1 MFGSGQSLKS
11 RTKSKI
17 NFHSTYTL
25 ESTSRSRLKSS
36 NLISPSNF
44 ENRCPG
50 GKLCQNYQLLID
62 MEFQIKKL
70 IQTIQQLTRI
80 NNYFSF
86 NIGQKEKMYKLM
98 LDENMKIKNGL
109 YTKFLQNTLKEQKVR
124 KFIIPESLKFN
135 LKELQN
141 NSFESNNKNDD
152 ESLESEKKN
161 DDEEIKIEKKP
172 LKTFKKMK
180 TMSVRHTTAF
190 DLNKIDFAVKNSNLK
205 EKLNN
210 NEDDKITDKS
220 ESPNRKNLNKSKKKV
235 QIIVDCDSNSNRR
248 NTSKL
253 NISNDDNS
261 DNIIERERKERFQTE
276 RRERKNID
284 RNNKEEKERENLK
297 KHLKKNPYDE
307 IIQISQRTQKHNL
320 QNSTG
325 ISFLALSDSALNEMI
340 SNPNIIQLYKITL
353 DDDIF
358 INELQTS
365 EKDTMNRYCDIIG
378 TMCKDFRSS
387 INLIQRIKSFL
398 EATVALVGSVE
409 NGHSISILIKNTCKI
424 LNCDRAS
431 LFIHDRITDMLVVHS
446 AEGLK
451 KNQIKVP
458 KNKGVV
464 GAVFMTGE
472 KLKIDNAY
480 QDMRFNKEVDRKTGY
495 KTRNIMCYPLIDND
509 GDIFGAIQAINK
521 LGSKDASFDNN
532 DEELL
537 GIFSKQA
544 SAILKNEIN
553 INEYYIQINRLKIV
567 HSFSIKISSIHNIN
581 EFIDEVEN
589 CFNNIFELSTVQ
601 ILFNVG
607 MNYLYE
613 VKQQKFLGYNNLG
626 IAYYVFNNKIV
637 HSCPKIKNC
646 KFFNV
651 LVDLDGN
658 DALVTYPIIN
668 QNNNQVLA
676 ILQVACNIKVSEAS
690 EKLKQNEMLIFKMI
704 DESICNWIIKND
716 NEIEKL
722 REKNKKL
729 CEQYSNG
736 DIL

>member
-1 MFGSGQSLKS
+1 MFGNSNQGLKS
-11 RTKSKI
+11 RAKSKI

-25 ESTSRSRLKSS
+25 ESSRSRMKSS
-36 NLISPSNF
+36 YLSPSNY

-70 IQTIQQLTRI
+70 LQTIQQLTRI

-86 NIGQKEKMYKLM
+86 NISQKEKMYKLM
-98 LDENMKIKNGL
+98 LDENMKIKSGL

-124 KFIIPESLKFN
+124 KFIIPESIKFN

-141 NSFESNNKNDD
+141 NYFELNNNNNDD
-152 ESLESEKKN
+152 ESIDSEKKN
-161 DDEEIKIEKKP
+161 DDEEKKFEKKP
-172 LKTFKKMK
+172 LKTFKRMQ
-180 TMSVRHTTAF
+180 TMNVRQTIGL
-190 DLNKIDFAVKNSNLK
+190 DINKIDFSLKNSNLK
-205 EKLNN
+205 DKSNN
-210 NEDDKITDKS
+210 NDDDKITDKS
-220 ESPNRKNLNKSKKKV
+220 ESPNRKNKSKKKV
-235 QIIVDCDSNSNRR
+235 QIIVDCDSNYNKR
-248 NTSKL
+248 NLSKL
-253 NISNDDNS
+253 TLSEEDNS
-261 DNIIERERKERFQTE
+261 DNIIERERKERE
-276 RRERKNID
+276 NLERKQ
-284 RNNKEEKERENLK
+284 KEEKLK
-297 KHLKKNPYDE
+297 KTLKKNPYNE

-325 ISFLALSDSALNEMI
+325 ISFLALSDTALNEMI

-358 INELQTS
+358 INELQS
-365 EKDTMNRYCDIIG
+365 SDKDTMNRYCDIIG
-378 TMCKDFRSS
+378 TMCKDFKSS
-387 INLIQRIKSFL
+387 IHLIQRIKSFL

-409 NGHSISILIKNTCKI
+409 NGHTISILIKNTCKI

-431 LFIHDRITDMLVVHS
+431 LFIHDKITDMLVVHS

-480 QDMRFNKEVDRKTGY
+480 QDMRFNKEIDRKTGY

-509 GDIFGAIQAINK
+509 GDIFGVIQAINK

-553 INEYYIQINRLKIV
+553 INEYYTQINRLKIV
-567 HSFSIKISSIHNIN
+567 HSFCIKISSIHNII
-581 EFIDEVEN
+581 EFIEEIEN

-613 VKQQKFLGYNNLG
+613 VKKQKFLGYTNLG
-626 IAYYVFNNKIV
+626 IAYYVFNNRVV
-637 HSCPKIKNC
+637 HGCPKIKNC
-646 KFFNV
+646 QFFNV

-668 QNNNQVLA
+668 QNNNQVMA
-676 ILQVACNIKVSEAS
+676 VLQVACNITVSEAS
-690 EKLKQNEMLIFKMI
+690 EKLKNNEMLIFKMI
-704 DESICNWIIKND
+704 EESISDWIIKND
-716 NEIEKL
+716 NEMEKL

>member
-1 MFGSGQSLKS
+1 MFGNSNQGLKS
-11 RTKSKI
+11 RAKSKI

-25 ESTSRSRLKSS
+25 ESSRSRMKSS
-36 NLISPSNF
+36 YLSPSNY

-70 IQTIQQLTRI
+70 LQTIQQLTRI

-86 NIGQKEKMYKLM
+86 NISQKEKMYKLM
-98 LDENMKIKNGL
+98 LDENMKIKSGL

-124 KFIIPESLKFN
+124 KFIIPESIKFN

-141 NSFESNNKNDD
+141 NYFELNNNNNDD
-152 ESLESEKKN
+152 ESIDSEKKN
-161 DDEEIKIEKKP
+161 DDEEKKFEKKP
-172 LKTFKKMK
+172 LKTFKRMQ
-180 TMSVRHTTAF
+180 TMNVRQTIGL
-190 DLNKIDFAVKNSNLK
+190 DINKIDFSLKNSNLK
-205 EKLNN
+205 DKSNN
-210 NEDDKITDKS
+210 NDDDKITDKS
-220 ESPNRKNLNKSKKKV
+220 ESPNRKNKSKKKV
-235 QIIVDCDSNSNRR
+235 QIIVDCDSNYNKR
-248 NTSKL
+248 NLSKL
-253 NISNDDNS
+253 TLSEEDNS
-261 DNIIERERKERFQTE
+261 DNIIERERKERE
-276 RRERKNID
+276 NLERKQ
-284 RNNKEEKERENLK
+284 KEEKLK
-297 KHLKKNPYDE
+297 KTLKKNPYNE

-325 ISFLALSDSALNEMI
+325 ISFLALSDTALNEMI

-358 INELQTS
+358 INELQS
-365 EKDTMNRYCDIIG
+365 SDKDTMNRYCDIIG
-378 TMCKDFRSS
+378 TMCKDFKSS
-387 INLIQRIKSFL
+387 IHLIQRIKSFL

-409 NGHSISILIKNTCKI
+409 NGHTISILIKNTCKI

-480 QDMRFNKEVDRKTGY
+480 QDMRFNKEIDRKTGY

-509 GDIFGAIQAINK
+509 GDIFGVIQAINK

-553 INEYYIQINRLKIV
+553 INEYYTQINRLKIV
-567 HSFSIKISSIHNIN
+567 HSFCIKISSIHNII
-581 EFIDEVEN
+581 EFIEEIEN

-613 VKQQKFLGYNNLG
+613 VKKQKFLGYTNLG
-626 IAYYVFNNKIV
+626 IAYYVFNNRVV
-637 HSCPKIKNC
+637 HGCPKIKNC
-646 KFFNV
+646 QFFNV

-668 QNNNQVLA
+668 QNNNQVMA
-676 ILQVACNIKVSEAS
+676 VLQVACNITVSEAS
-690 EKLKQNEMLIFKMI
+690 EKLKNNEMLIFKMI
-704 DESICNWIIKND
+704 EESISDWIIKND
-716 NEIEKL
+716 NEMEKL

>member
-1 MFGSGQSLKS
+1 MFGNSNQGLKS
-11 RTKSKI
+11 RAKSKI

-25 ESTSRSRLKSS
+25 ESSRSRMKSS
-36 NLISPSNF
+36 YLSPSNY

-70 IQTIQQLTRI
+70 LQTIQQLTRI

-86 NIGQKEKMYKLM
+86 NISQKEKMYKLM
-98 LDENMKIKNGL
+98 LDENMKIKSGL
-109 YTKFLQNTLKEQKVR
+109 CAKFLQNTLKEQKVR
-124 KFIIPESLKFN
+124 KFIIPESIKFN

-141 NSFESNNKNDD
+141 NYFELNNNNNDD
-152 ESLESEKKN
+152 ESIDSEKKN
-161 DDEEIKIEKKP
+161 DDEEKKFEKKP
-172 LKTFKKMK
+172 LKTFKRMQ
-180 TMSVRHTTAF
+180 TMNVRQTICL
-190 DLNKIDFAVKNSNLK
+190 DINKIDFSLKNSNLK
-205 EKLNN
+205 DKSNN
-210 NEDDKITDKS
+210 NDDDKITDKS
-220 ESPNRKNLNKSKKKV
+220 ESPNRKNKSKKKV
-235 QIIVDCDSNSNRR
+235 QIIVDCDSNYNKR
-248 NTSKL
+248 NLSKL
-253 NISNDDNS
+253 TLSEEDNS
-261 DNIIERERKERFQTE
+261 DNIIERERKERE
-276 RRERKNID
+276 NLERKQ
-284 RNNKEEKERENLK
+284 KEEKLK
-297 KHLKKNPYDE
+297 KTLKKNPYNE

-325 ISFLALSDSALNEMI
+325 ISFLALSDTALNEMI

-358 INELQTS
+358 INELQS
-365 EKDTMNRYCDIIG
+365 SDKDTMNRYCDIIG
-378 TMCKDFRSS
+378 TMCKDFKSS
-387 INLIQRIKSFL
+387 IHLIQRIKSFL

-409 NGHSISILIKNTCKI
+409 NGHTISILIKNTCKI

-464 GAVFMTGE
+464 GTVFMTGE

-480 QDMRFNKEVDRKTGY
+480 QDMRFNKEIDRKTGY

-509 GDIFGAIQAINK
+509 GDIFGVIQAINK

-553 INEYYIQINRLKIV
+553 INEYYTQINRLKIV
-567 HSFSIKISSIHNIN
+567 HSFCIKISSIHNII
-581 EFIDEVEN
+581 EFIEEIEN

-613 VKQQKFLGYNNLG
+613 VKKQKFLGYTNLG
-626 IAYYVFNNKIV
+626 IAYYVFNNRVV
-637 HSCPKIKNC
+637 HGCPKIKNC
-646 KFFNV
+646 QFFNV

-668 QNNNQVLA
+668 QNNNQVMA
-676 ILQVACNIKVSEAS
+676 VLQVACNITVSEAS
-690 EKLKQNEMLIFKMI
+690 EKLKNNEMLIFKMI
-704 DESICNWIIKND
+704 EESISDWIIKND
-716 NEIEKL
+716 NEMEKL

>member
-1 MFGSGQSLKS
+1 MFGHRFKS
-11 RTKSKI
+11 RTRSKI

-25 ESTSRSRLKSS
+25 ESSRSRMKST
-36 NLISPSNF
+36 NFQSPSNF

-50 GKLCQNYQLLID
+50 GKLCQNYQLLIE

-70 IQTIQQLTRI
+70 LQTIQQLTRI

-86 NIGQKEKMYKLM
+86 NMSQKEKMYKLM
-98 LDENMKIKNGL
+98 LDENMKIKSGL
-109 YTKFLQNTLKEQKVR
+109 YTKFLQSTLKEQKVR
-124 KFIIPESLKFN
+124 KFILPESLKFN
-135 LKELQN
+135 LNDLQN
-141 NSFESNNKNDD
+141 NSFESNINDE
-152 ESLESEKKN
+152 ESLDSEKKN
-161 DDEEIKIEKKP
+161 DNNEEKKIEKKP
-172 LKTFKKMK
+172 LKSFKRMK
-180 TMSVRHTTAF
+180 TMSIRHTKAL
-190 DLNKIDFAVKNSNLK
+190 DLNKIDLGIKNSNLK
-205 EKLNN
+205 DKSNN
-210 NEDDKITDKS
+210 NDDDKTPEMKELSRKS
-220 ESPNRKNLNKSKKKV
+220 LVKTKKKV
-235 QIIVDCDSNSNRR
+235 QIVVDNDNNSNKK
-248 NTSKL
+248 NILKL
-253 NISNDDNS
+253 NLSNDENS
-261 DNIIERERKERFQTE
+261 DCNVIERERKERSQTE
-276 RRERKNID
+276 KRE
-284 RNNKEEKERENLK
+284 NKEKKNEKEKQK
-297 KHLKKNPYDE
+297 KNLKKNPYDE
-307 IIQISQRTQKHNL
+307 IMQISQRTQKHNL

-325 ISFLALSDSALNEMI
+325 ISFLALSDTALYEMI

-365 EKDTMNRYCDIIG
+365 DKDTMNRYCDIIG
-378 TMCKDFRSS
+378 TMCKDFKSS
-387 INLIQRIKSFL
+387 ISLIQRIKSFL

-451 KNQIKVP
+451 RNQIKVP

-464 GAVFMTGE
+464 GTVFMTGE

-521 LGSKDASFDNN
+521 LGGKDASFDNN

-553 INEYYIQINRLKIV
+553 INEYYVQINRLKIV

-626 IAYYVFNNKIV
+626 IAYYVFNNKII

-668 QNNNQVLA
+668 QSNNEVMA
-676 ILQVACNIKVSEAS
+676 ILQVACNKKVSEAS
-690 EKLKQNEMLIFKMI
+690 EKLKNNEMLIFKMI
-704 DESICNWIIKND
+704 DESISDWIIKND
-716 NEIEKL
+716 NEIQKL
-722 REKNKKL
+722 REKNKNL
-729 CEQYSNG
+729 CEQYSHG

>member
-1 MFGSGQSLKS
+1 MFGNSNQGLKS
-11 RTKSKI
+11 RAKSKI

-25 ESTSRSRLKSS
+25 ESSRSRMKSS
-36 NLISPSNF
+36 YLSPSNY

-70 IQTIQQLTRI
+70 LQTIQQLTRI

-86 NIGQKEKMYKLM
+86 NISQKEKMYKLM
-98 LDENMKIKNGL
+98 LDENMKIKSGL

-124 KFIIPESLKFN
+124 KFIIPESIKFN

-141 NSFESNNKNDD
+141 NYFELNNNNYDD
-152 ESLESEKKN
+152 ESIDSEKKN
-161 DDEEIKIEKKP
+161 DDEEKKFEKKP
-172 LKTFKKMK
+172 LKTFKRMQ
-180 TMSVRHTTAF
+180 TMNVRQTIGL
-190 DLNKIDFAVKNSNLK
+190 DINKIDFSLKNSNLK
-205 EKLNN
+205 DKSNN
-210 NEDDKITDKS
+210 NDDDKITDKS
-220 ESPNRKNLNKSKKKV
+220 ESPNRKNKSKKKV
-235 QIIVDCDSNSNRR
+235 QIIVDCDSNYNKR
-248 NTSKL
+248 NLSKL
-253 NISNDDNS
+253 TLSEEDNS
-261 DNIIERERKERFQTE
+261 DNIIERERKERE
-276 RRERKNID
+276 NLERKQ
-284 RNNKEEKERENLK
+284 KEEKLK
-297 KHLKKNPYDE
+297 KTLKKNPYNE

-325 ISFLALSDSALNEMI
+325 ISFLALSDTALNEMI

-358 INELQTS
+358 INELQS
-365 EKDTMNRYCDIIG
+365 SDKDTMNRYCDIIG
-378 TMCKDFRSS
+378 TMCKDFKSS
-387 INLIQRIKSFL
+387 IHLIQRIKSFL

-409 NGHSISILIKNTCKI
+409 NGHTISILIKNTCKI

-431 LFIHDRITDMLVVHS
+431 LFIHDKITDMLVVHS

-480 QDMRFNKEVDRKTGY
+480 QDMRFNKEIDRKTGY

-509 GDIFGAIQAINK
+509 GDIFGVIQAINK

-553 INEYYIQINRLKIV
+553 INEYYTQINRLKIV
-567 HSFSIKISSIHNIN
+567 HSFCIKISSIHNII
-581 EFIDEVEN
+581 EFIEEIEN

-613 VKQQKFLGYNNLG
+613 VKKQKFLGYTNLG
-626 IAYYVFNNKIV
+626 IAYYVFNNRVV
-637 HSCPKIKNC
+637 HGCPKIKNC
-646 KFFNV
+646 QFFNV

-668 QNNNQVLA
+668 QNNNQVMA
-676 ILQVACNIKVSEAS
+676 VLQVACNITVSEAS
-690 EKLKQNEMLIFKMI
+690 EKLKNNEMLIFKMI
-704 DESICNWIIKND
+704 EESISDWIIKND
-716 NEIEKL
+716 NEMEKL

>member
-1 MFGSGQSLKS
+1 MFGNSNQGLKS
-11 RTKSKI
+11 RAKSKI

-25 ESTSRSRLKSS
+25 ESSRSRMKSS
-36 NLISPSNF
+36 YLSPSNY

-70 IQTIQQLTRI
+70 LQTIQQLTRI

-86 NIGQKEKMYKLM
+86 NISQKEKMYKLM
-98 LDENMKIKNGL
+98 LDENMKIKSGL
-109 YTKFLQNTLKEQKVR
+109 CAKFLQNTLKEQKVR
-124 KFIIPESLKFN
+124 KFIIPESIKFN

-141 NSFESNNKNDD
+141 NYFELNNNNNDD
-152 ESLESEKKN
+152 ESIDSEKKN
-161 DDEEIKIEKKP
+161 DDEEKKFEKKP
-172 LKTFKKMK
+172 LKTFKRMQ
-180 TMSVRHTTAF
+180 TMNVRQTIGL
-190 DLNKIDFAVKNSNLK
+190 DINKIDFSLKNSNLK
-205 EKLNN
+205 DKSNN
-210 NEDDKITDKS
+210 NDDDKITDKS
-220 ESPNRKNLNKSKKKV
+220 ESPNRKNKSKKKV
-235 QIIVDCDSNSNRR
+235 QIIVDCDSNYNKR
-248 NTSKL
+248 NLSKL
-253 NISNDDNS
+253 TLSEEDNS
-261 DNIIERERKERFQTE
+261 DNIIERERKERE
-276 RRERKNID
+276 NLERKQ
-284 RNNKEEKERENLK
+284 KEEKLK
-297 KHLKKNPYDE
+297 KTLKKNPYNE

-325 ISFLALSDSALNEMI
+325 ISFLALSDTALNEMI

-358 INELQTS
+358 INELQS
-365 EKDTMNRYCDIIG
+365 SDKDTMNRYCDIIG
-378 TMCKDFRSS
+378 TMCKDFKSS
-387 INLIQRIKSFL
+387 IHLIQRIKSFL

-409 NGHSISILIKNTCKI
+409 NGHTISILIKNTCKI

-431 LFIHDRITDMLVVHS
+431 LFIHDKITDMLVVHS

-480 QDMRFNKEVDRKTGY
+480 QDMRFNKEIDRKTGY

-509 GDIFGAIQAINK
+509 GDIFGVIQAINK

-553 INEYYIQINRLKIV
+553 INEYYTQINRLKIV
-567 HSFSIKISSIHNIN
+567 HSFCIKISSIHNII
-581 EFIDEVEN
+581 EFIEEIEN

-613 VKQQKFLGYNNLG
+613 VKKQKFLGYTNLG
-626 IAYYVFNNKIV
+626 IAYYVFNNRVV
-637 HSCPKIKNC
+637 HGCPKIKNC
-646 KFFNV
+646 QFFNV

-668 QNNNQVLA
+668 QNNNQVMA
-676 ILQVACNIKVSEAS
+676 VLQVACNITVSEAS
-690 EKLKQNEMLIFKMI
+690 EKLKNNEMLIFKMI
-704 DESICNWIIKND
+704 EESISDWIIKND
-716 NEIEKL
+716 NEMEKL

>member
-1 MFGSGQSLKS
+1 
-11 RTKSKI
+11 
-17 NFHSTYTL
+17 
-25 ESTSRSRLKSS
+25 
-36 NLISPSNF
+36 
-44 ENRCPG
+44 
-50 GKLCQNYQLLID
+50 
-62 MEFQIKKL
+62 
-70 IQTIQQLTRI
+70 
-80 NNYFSF
+80 
-86 NIGQKEKMYKLM
+86 
-98 LDENMKIKNGL
+98 
-109 YTKFLQNTLKEQKVR
+109 
-124 KFIIPESLKFN
+124 
-135 LKELQN
+135 
-141 NSFESNNKNDD
+141 
-152 ESLESEKKN
+152 
-161 DDEEIKIEKKP
+161 
-172 LKTFKKMK
+172 MK
-180 TMSVRHTTAF
+180 TMSIRHTKAL
-190 DLNKIDFAVKNSNLK
+190 DLNKIDLGIKNSNLK
-205 EKLNN
+205 DKSNN
-210 NEDDKITDKS
+210 NDDDKTPEMKELSRKS
-220 ESPNRKNLNKSKKKV
+220 LVKTKKKV
-235 QIIVDCDSNSNRR
+235 QIVVDNDNNSNKK
-248 NTSKL
+248 NILKL
-253 NISNDDNS
+253 NLSNDENS
-261 DNIIERERKERFQTE
+261 DCNVIERERKERSQTE
-276 RRERKNID
+276 KRE
-284 RNNKEEKERENLK
+284 NKEKKNEKEKQK
-297 KHLKKNPYDE
+297 KNLKKNPYDE
-307 IIQISQRTQKHNL
+307 IMQISQRTQKHNL

-325 ISFLALSDSALNEMI
+325 ISFLALSDTALYEMI

-365 EKDTMNRYCDIIG
+365 DKDTMNRYCDIIG
-378 TMCKDFRSS
+378 TMCKDFKSS
-387 INLIQRIKSFL
+387 ISLIQRIKSFL

-451 KNQIKVP
+451 RNQIKVP

-464 GAVFMTGE
+464 GTVFMTGE

-521 LGSKDASFDNN
+521 LGGKDASFDNN

-553 INEYYIQINRLKIV
+553 INEYYVQINRLKIV
-567 HSFSIKISSIHNIN
+567 HSFSIKISSIHDIN
-581 EFIDEVEN
+581 QFIDEVEN

-613 VKQQKFLGYNNLG
+613 VKKEKFLGYTNLG
-626 IAYYVFNNKIV
+626 IAYYVFNNKII

-668 QNNNQVLA
+668 QSNNEVMA

-690 EKLKQNEMLIFKMI
+690 EKLKNNEMLIFKMI
-704 DESICNWIIKND
+704 DESISDWIIKND
-716 NEIEKL
+716 NEIQKL
-722 REKNKKL
+722 REKNKNL
-729 CEQYSNG
+729 CEQYSHG

>member
-124 KFIIPESLKFN
+124 KFIIPESIKFN

-141 NSFESNNKNDD
+141 NYFELNNNNNDD
-152 ESLESEKKN
+152 ESIDSEKKN
-161 DDEEIKIEKKP
+161 DDEEKKFEKKP
-172 LKTFKKMK
+172 LKTFKRMQ
-180 TMSVRHTTAF
+180 TMNVRQTIGL
-190 DLNKIDFAVKNSNLK
+190 DINKIDFSLKNSNLK
-205 EKLNN
+205 DKSNN
-210 NEDDKITDKS
+210 NDDDKITDKS
-220 ESPNRKNLNKSKKKV
+220 ESPNRKNKSKKKV
-235 QIIVDCDSNSNRR
+235 QIIVDCDSNYNKR
-248 NTSKL
+248 NLSKL
-253 NISNDDNS
+253 TLSEEDNS
-261 DNIIERERKERFQTE
+261 DNIIERERKERE
-276 RRERKNID
+276 NLERKQ
-284 RNNKEEKERENLK
+284 KEEKLK
-297 KHLKKNPYDE
+297 KTLKKNPYNE

-325 ISFLALSDSALNEMI
+325 ISFLALSDTALNEMI

-358 INELQTS
+358 INELQS
-365 EKDTMNRYCDIIG
+365 SDKDTMNRYCDIIG
-378 TMCKDFRSS
+378 TMCKDFKSS
-387 INLIQRIKSFL
+387 IHLIQRIKSFL

-409 NGHSISILIKNTCKI
+409 NGHTISILIKNTCKI

-431 LFIHDRITDMLVVHS
+431 LFIHDKITDMLVVHS

-480 QDMRFNKEVDRKTGY
+480 QDMRFNKEIDRKTGY

-509 GDIFGAIQAINK
+509 GDIFGVIQAINK

-553 INEYYIQINRLKIV
+553 INEYYTQINRLKIV
-567 HSFSIKISSIHNIN
+567 HSFCIKISSIHNII
-581 EFIDEVEN
+581 EFIEEIEN

-613 VKQQKFLGYNNLG
+613 VKKQKFLGYTNLG
-626 IAYYVFNNKIV
+626 IAYYVFNNRVV
-637 HSCPKIKNC
+637 HGCPKIKNC
-646 KFFNV
+646 QFFNV

-668 QNNNQVLA
+668 QNNNQVMA
-676 ILQVACNIKVSEAS
+676 VLQVACNITVSEAS
-690 EKLKQNEMLIFKMI
+690 EKLKNNEMLIFKMI
-704 DESICNWIIKND
+704 EESISDWIIKND
-716 NEIEKL
+716 NEMEKL